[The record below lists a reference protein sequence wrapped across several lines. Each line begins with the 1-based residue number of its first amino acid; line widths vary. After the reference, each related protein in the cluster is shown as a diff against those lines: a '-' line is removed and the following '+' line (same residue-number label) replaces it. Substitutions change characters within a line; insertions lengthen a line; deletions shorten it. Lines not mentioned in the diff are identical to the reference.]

1 MATVENISKNQTFK
15 ADNTKKN
22 QFQTTNIKP
31 IFQVS
36 DKPKSILEVKNKQD
50 VADLTGIDISL
61 LNKIIDFEG
70 LKLKKYKDATT
81 YSIGIGHNIAKD
93 PTYSYGNTITEEQ
106 AYKLFAKDLMKV
118 KNDIKECIG
127 DKELKKE
134 QYEALVELFFN
145 VGVENIQGSNL
156 IKLIKNNQLDEAA
169 GEFNFICS
177 GGKANPSLCIRRMY
191 DIERFST
198 GRHSQQGLNAMEQIM
213 EKGKNFFNDPKRAN
227 MATTDKS
234 YYIDETKK
242 LLNQAQKETEAER
255 KEQEKSMFKPITP
268 IFKPIPTQC
277 SQLILKLK

>member
-1 MATVENISKNQTFK
+1 MTSVQNISSNQTFM
-15 ADNTKKN
+15 ANNIKKN
-22 QFQTTNIKP
+22 QFQTANIKP

-61 LNKIIDFEG
+61 LNKIIEFEG
-70 LKLKKYKDATT
+70 LK
-81 YSIGIGHNIAKD
+81 
-93 PTYSYGNTITEEQ
+93 
-106 AYKLFAKDLMKV
+106 
-118 KNDIKECIG
+118 DIKECIG

-145 VGVENIQGSNL
+145 VGVENIQGTKL
-156 IKLIKNNQLDEAA
+156 IALIKNNQFDEAS

-227 MATTDKS
+227 MGTTDKS
-234 YYIDETKK
+234 YYIDETRK
-242 LLNQAQKETEAER
+242 LLNQAQEEVEAER
-255 KEQEKSMFKPITP
+255 KEQEKSMIKTITP

-277 SQLILKLK
+277 KQFILKLK